1 LFRIWILLNFGSPRG
16 SWGIKNKTMK
26 NLAKKLMI
34 VSAFAFCAAL
44 VVPLL
49 SQAREW
55 ESVSDD
61 GSWCGPLKANA
72 SRDTFCCADTSES
85 CSGSVKC

>member
-1 LFRIWILLNFGSPRG
+1 
-16 SWGIKNKTMK
+16 MK

-49 SQAREW
+49 SQAK
-55 ESVSDD
+55 ESIDNMCYKYKD
-61 GSWCGPLKANA
+61 
-72 SRDTFCCADTSES
+72 
-85 CSGSVKC
+85 

>member
-1 LFRIWILLNFGSPRG
+1 VLRFVSPRG
-16 SWGIKNKTMK
+16 SWGIKIKTMK

-49 SQAREW
+49 SQAK
-55 ESVSDD
+55 ESIDNMCYKYKD
-61 GSWCGPLKANA
+61 CTLPGGGTGGSCYAV
-72 SRDTFCCADTSES
+72 DTGGD
-85 CSGSVKC
+85 CSTHVPCK